1 MSLSS
6 LLGLGTQSNLAPSGT
21 VVTQESLAKEIAP
34 FWKDLLEKSQ
44 ALYQSRIDEGYKPYQ
59 QPTMAKLT
67 PEQLKAMQGLR
78 DLVGTQDA
86 NFKRSQ
92 ELLDKQSEKFTADT
106 AKKYMSPYQ
115 QAVTDIEKREAQ
127 KVFERD
133 IMPTFEKRAVDAGGM
148 SGLGSRAGLEASQIG
163 QAQMRQLEDI
173 QTKGSQRAYDAAV
186 RQFQE
191 QKARERMEAQA
202 QTQLGTQRYGAKA
215 RELGG
220 LSSVGETLQQRQQA
234 ALDEAYKRHL
244 EESKWDEDQ
253 LQRYQGTIVG
263 FPDIKS
269 QVRTTSAPQTSPFNK
284 FLSQAAGL
292 GSLYGSFGGFSPGGF
307 GSAYTNPFGASSVRA
322 AEGGHISDYLSALST
337 VPEDEPGGAAAI
349 TNKPRIEP
357 QPPKIDET
365 KQPFNKLID
374 MMRAAQQTELK
385 AKQATQTAKETRMK
399 ELREAAK
406 QQDIVGT
413 LARLSVNLDK
423 PNTNVFRAFGETQ
436 IEMEPSRKKF
446 LNKMTE
452 LQDANDLLTEDIATA
467 EAKGDLDRATRA
479 YERQIKLRDYAIE
492 MEKVQ
497 LSNALKT
504 MGIMTDYGEFLKG
517 MVNQVGE
524 GQLHEAI
531 AVIEQMD
538 FDPKKKKELIN
549 LLKGIDNRLSG
560 LGVGGKT
567 GTVIKDRE
575 ATKSKVY

>member
-307 GSAYTNPFGASSVRA
+307 GSAYTPFGTSPVRA
-322 AEGGHISDYLSALST
+322 AEGGHIADYLSALST
-337 VPEDEPGGAAAI
+337 VDPEEPGGAAAI

-549 LLKGIDNRLSG
+549 KLKGIDNRLSG